1 MTKQKARGTAYGEYN
16 CLIVSACY
24 GIIIMHRAPPLL
36 GIFFL
41 KGGGTMRFNLK
52 KALAYLGLAGSVC
65 SEMAAFGKKII
76 SFVDEL
82 D

>member
-1 MTKQKARGTAYGEYN
+1 
-16 CLIVSACY
+16 
-24 GIIIMHRAPPLL
+24 
-36 GIFFL
+36 
-41 KGGGTMRFNLK
+41 MRFDLK